1 MAETN
6 VQVIQ
11 WIVDTRNL
19 WPEATKP
26 AQLET
31 VVSTFEKRSDG
42 DKHSRNL

>member
-1 MAETN
+1 MAGPKA
-6 VQVIQ
+6 QVIQ

-31 VVSTFEKRSDG
+31 VVSKG
-42 DKHSRNL
+42 DDPN